1 LNPSGHIQVDILIVG
16 AGVAGASFA
25 AILKDSGI
33 SCALVE
39 AAPSSKDK
47 SSQTRIDTN
56 IEQYIDPRALALTHA
71 SKNILQSIGA
81 WDEIP
86 QDRTGVFRKMHVW
99 DENGLGEVNFNSTD
113 ISEPIMGYIVEQKLV
128 ESARNGIKQI

>member
-1 LNPSGHIQVDILIVG
+1 MNPAGHIHVDVIIVG

-25 AILKDSGI
+25 AILKGSGL

-39 AAPSSKDK
+39 AEPSSKDK
-47 SSQTRIDTN
+47 SSIKNID
-56 IEQYIDPRALALTHA
+56 IDIDPRALALTHA

-86 QDRTGVFRKMHVW
+86 QDRIGLFRKMHVW
-99 DENGLGEVNFNSTD
+99 DEHGLGEVNPSWV
-113 ISEPIMGYIVEQKLV
+113 ISSSKSLL
-128 ESARNGIKQI
+128 SAHSNRY

>member
-1 LNPSGHIQVDILIVG
+1 MNPSGHIQVDILIVG

-86 QDRTGVFRKMHVW
+86 QDAC
-99 DENGLGEVNFNSTD
+99 LG
-113 ISEPIMGYIVEQKLV
+113 
-128 ESARNGIKQI
+128 